1 VSQYREGR
9 FILIVDLRT
18 SMSDSPQYDRNRF
31 ERDGIDGD
39 PPIRSLTFDAD
50 EGTYVA
56 EFDGD
61 DVSPSV
67 AVISVVAK
75 ITGRSAADL
84 RPLCHVVDP
93 DALNRIVRHRPS
105 GSSRNERLVEFTYQ
119 EFTIQLSSSG
129 VIEVD
134 LPSAGSTG

>member
-1 VSQYREGR
+1 
-9 FILIVDLRT
+9 
-18 SMSDSPQYDRNRF
+18 MSEPPQRDRDSF
-31 ERDGIDGD
+31 ELGGTDGD
-39 PPIRSLTFDAD
+39 PLVRSLTFDTD

-67 AVISVVAK
+67 AVISVVTK
-75 ITGRSAADL
+75 ITGQSAAEL
-84 RPLCHVVDP
+84 RPLRHVVDP

-119 EFTIQLSSSG
+119 ELTIQLSSSG
-129 VIEVD
+129 VIEVG
-134 LPSAGSTG
+134 LPRAGNTGTG